1 VSKEKRKI
9 WPLVALLLFL
19 AYFFLA
25 ARPIPKETI
34 LLARWISPLESGQ
47 PVFGGGAE
55 EAGEGLKAAFAVMPF
70 TLAGR
75 FGYVDVNGR
84 FSVNNEKQGYLSLS
98 QTKWALYGAEPASL
112 EIRDYFNNTVE
123 TIDKPRGYPAF
134 LDGRTFIF
142 GSDQNALSETDGF
155 GNILWA
161 YESAAPLTCADAAA
175 GLVLAGSLD
184 GVVEVLDSGGRQI
197 FVFEPGGSRY
207 SIILGCAFSRDG
219 SQIALVS
226 GIEPQRF
233 LLLERYGNNEGYK
246 VIYHEFLESGFRR
259 PVHIGF
265 IDQGYQVVF
274 EREGGLGIHEVGSRK
289 SYKVALDGTA
299 LAIDNLGEEGRLF
312 VITDSG
318 KGQSADQKN
327 LVGINLPQKVF
338 IRAPFKSTDAFLG
351 RSGSQLFLGGGS
363 TLASYELE
371 KK

>member
-1 VSKEKRKI
+1 VSKEEKKI
-9 WPLVALLLFL
+9 WPLAALLLFL
-19 AYFFLA
+19 TYFFLA
-25 ARPIPKETI
+25 VRPVPKETV
-34 LLARWISPLESGQ
+34 LRVRWLSPLESGQ
-47 PVFGGGAE
+47 PVFLEGPGPE
-55 EAGEGLKAAFAVMPF
+55 EGGEGLNAAMPF

-75 FGYVDVNGR
+75 FGYVDADGSFNT
-84 FSVNNEKQGYLSLS
+84 NNEKQGYLSLS
-98 QTKWALYGAEPASL
+98 GAKWALYGAEPASL
-112 EIRDYFNNTVE
+112 EIRDNLNNTVE

-142 GSDQNALSETDGF
+142 GSEQNALSETDGS

-175 GLVLAGSLD
+175 GLVLIGSLD
-184 GVVEVLDSGGRQI
+184 GVVEVLDSGGRQK

-219 SQIALVS
+219 SRIAVVS

-265 IDQGYQVVF
+265 IDQGRRVVF
-274 EREGGLGIHEVGSRK
+274 EREGGLGIHDVGSSK

-299 LAIDNLGEEGRLF
+299 LAIDSLGEDGLLF
-312 VITDSG
+312 VITGSG
-318 KGQSADQKN
+318 KGQSMDQKN
-327 LVGINLPQKVF
+327 LVGIYLPQKVF
-338 IRAPFKSTDAFLG
+338 IRAPFKSGDAFLG

-363 TLASYELE
+363 TLVSYELE

>member
-1 VSKEKRKI
+1 
-9 WPLVALLLFL
+9 LLFL

-25 ARPIPKETI
+25 ARPVPKETV
-34 LLARWISPLESGQ
+34 LRARWLSPLESGQ
-47 PVFGGGAE
+47 PVFLEGAE
-55 EAGEGLKAAFAVMPF
+55 EGGERLKAAMPF

-75 FGYVDVNGR
+75 FGYVDANGG
-84 FSVNNEKQGYLSLS
+84 FSVNNEKHGYLSLS
-98 QTKWALYGAEPASL
+98 ETKWALYGAEPASI
-112 EIRDYFNNTVE
+112 EIRDNFNNTVE

-134 LDGRTFIF
+134 LDGRTFIL
-142 GSDQNALSETDGF
+142 GSEQNALSETDGS

-175 GLVLAGSLD
+175 GLVLTGSLD
-184 GVVEVLDSGGRQI
+184 GVIEVLDSGGRQM
-197 FVFEPGGSRY
+197 FVFEPGGSHY
-207 SIILGCAFSRDG
+207 SIILGCAFSHDG
-219 SQIALVS
+219 SRIAVVS

-233 LLLERYGNNEGYK
+233 LLLERYGNTGGYK
-246 VIYHEFLESGFRR
+246 VSYHEYLESGFRR

-265 IDQGYQVVF
+265 IDQGSRVVF

-299 LAIDNLGEEGRLF
+299 LAIDSLGEEGWLF
-312 VITDSG
+312 VITNSG
-318 KGQSADQKN
+318 KGQSMDQKN

-338 IRAPFKSTDAFLG
+338 IRAPFKSTGAFLG

-363 TLASYELE
+363 TLVSFELE